1 MDKFQIVLECSS
13 QIDDDDIKSLKK
25 EFKQKYNV
33 DFKFKLRK
41 YDLHYADW
49 IISGTRENVKKF
61 ILEDYLPNM
70 EIDINDLD
78 EDCDGDILDLIN
90 N

>member
-1 MDKFQIVLECSS
+1 MDNFELILECGV
-13 QIDDDDIKSLKK
+13 IDNGDIKRLKK
-25 EFKQKYNV
+25 EFKQKYNI
-33 DFKFKLRK
+33 DFKFKPRK

-49 IISGTRENVKKF
+49 IFTGTRENIKKF

-78 EDCDGDILDLIN
+78 EEYDDAILNLIRN
-90 N
+90 

>member
-1 MDKFQIVLECSS
+1 MDKFRIVLECGD
-13 QIDDDDIKSLKK
+13 IDNDDVKRLKK

-33 DFKFKLRK
+33 DFKFKPRK

-61 ILEDYLPNM
+61 IMEDYLPNC

-78 EDCDGDILDLIN
+78 EEYDSEILDLIRN
-90 N
+90 